1 MYFGTILLFDR
12 LIYINLQISKYSLY
26 YFLFLKFKEGNMK
39 KNKIQLIICFLLLS
53 ILISTGLIFSKNSLN
68 ESTDESAIKDYNKL
82 FKLNLFSDK
91 KIYKSTDKIQIWA
104 TLEYIGKNESIEIWH
119 GNPYISFKITDGKNF
134 NISDITL
141 TTLSSTI
148 LEKNKIY
155 KFDYSK
161 SGGYS
166 KDDINADF
174 WKKFYQEKDLYLP
187 KGEYKITVG
196 GAFSINKD
204 LEKSKSNLVQ
214 ELNIIVE

>member
-1 MYFGTILLFDR
+1 
-12 LIYINLQISKYSLY
+12 
-26 YFLFLKFKEGNMK
+26 MK
-39 KNKIQLIICFLLLS
+39 NNKVKLIICFLLLS
-53 ILISTGLIFSKNSLN
+53 ILSTTGIIFSKNLLN
-68 ESTDESAIKDYNKL
+68 ESTVKDYNKL

-91 KIYKSTDKIQIWA
+91 KIYKSTDKIKIWA

-155 KFDYSK
+155 KFNYSK

-174 WKKFYQEKDLYLP
+174 WKKFYEEKDLYLP
-187 KGEYKITVG
+187 KGKYKITVG
-196 GAFSINKD
+196 GAFSINKN
-204 LEKSKSNLVQ
+204 LEKSKSNLVK

>member
-1 MYFGTILLFDR
+1 
-12 LIYINLQISKYSLY
+12 
-26 YFLFLKFKEGNMK
+26 MK